1 MRRIAPMSWTAGD
14 AGPIAAARA
23 VLTACCSYVTQCA
36 AAHAL
41 LPEQP
46 KFFLLTS
53 AATAIELAKDYGQW
67 GDADDDDF
75 TIEVCLTR
83 AG

>member
-1 MRRIAPMSWTAGD
+1 M
-14 AGPIAAARA
+14 
-23 VLTACCSYVTQCA
+23 LTVCCSYVTQCA

-67 GDADDDDF
+67 GDADDEDCSV
-75 TIEVCLTR
+75 EVCLKR